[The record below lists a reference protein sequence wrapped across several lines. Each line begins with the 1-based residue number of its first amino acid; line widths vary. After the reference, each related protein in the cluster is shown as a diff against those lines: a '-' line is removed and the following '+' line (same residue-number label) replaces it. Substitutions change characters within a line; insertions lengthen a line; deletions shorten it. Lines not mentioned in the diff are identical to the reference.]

1 MTRVERQKRNRSIE
15 GHSAREAMLRYNRS
29 EKHRE
34 AAKRC
39 REATKNDPERHEA
52 YLSKRRKG
60 TRSYAAKVLGREA
73 SIVVAENHRQRWT
86 LEEVCKL
93 EAMRKQQVPTWE
105 IALALKRSLQGV
117 EHKIQKLGLTRK
129 EST

>member
-1 MTRVERQKRNRSIE
+1 
-15 GHSAREAMLRYNRS
+15 
-29 EKHRE
+29 
-34 AAKRC
+34 
-39 REATKNDPERHEA
+39 
-52 YLSKRRKG
+52 
-60 TRSYAAKVLGREA
+60 
-73 SIVVAENHRQRWT
+73 
-86 LEEVCKL
+86 VCKL